1 MATRKT
7 DWQYSQAKKL
17 LEQDLRNGTIP
28 LDSSVMGPKEVFVQ
42 CPKFAEFDYDRF
54 RDRLQDLRHRL
65 TEQNDR
71 SASDMNAL
79 AHDRRIH
86 PTPTHN
92 SQGDPRW
99 HSSAAEWL
107 LKLDIDQ
114 DKQHAMKPKALFEM
128 KNQYGLHHLKVF
140 CKHIYQEVGQ
150 RKFVAQH
157 QAHQNKKKS

>member
-1 MATRKT
+1 MATQKT

-42 CPKFAEFDYDRF
+42 HPEFAEFDYDRF
-54 RDRLQDLRHRL
+54 RDRLRDLRRRL

-79 AHDRRIH
+79 AHDRHIH

-99 HSSAAEWL
+99 HGSAAEWL

-114 DKQHAMKPKALFEM
+114 DKQHAMKPKALFETQ
-128 KNQYGLHHLKVF
+128 NQYGPHHLKVF
-140 CKHIYQEVGQ
+140 RKHIYQEVGW

-157 QAHQNKKKS
+157 QARQNKKKS